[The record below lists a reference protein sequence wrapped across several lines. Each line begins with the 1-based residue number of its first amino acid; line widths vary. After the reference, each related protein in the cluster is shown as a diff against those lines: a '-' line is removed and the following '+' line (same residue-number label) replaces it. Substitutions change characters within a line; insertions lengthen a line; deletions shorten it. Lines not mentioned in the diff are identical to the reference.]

1 MDESEARAGVRQPPI
16 DRFVVGVALVTL
28 LLVGIGLASVVI
40 VGRQPTP
47 VPDLSRPDG
56 VVLAYLR
63 DRQEGR
69 EQDARAL
76 YSANALQTTVPGP
89 PGSPPKPIV
98 PPPRVS
104 QPQTSQRI
112 QVTSTQIDGDRA
124 TVNLEITSFR
134 ADSPITPS
142 ESSYQQSIPLV
153 REGGQWKIDQILYLP

>member
-1 MDESEARAGVRQPPI
+1 MDEGEGRAGVRKAPI

-28 LLVGIGLASVVI
+28 LLVGIGLASIVV

-47 VPDLSRPDG
+47 APDFSRPDG

-69 EQDARAL
+69 EQDAQAL
-76 YSANALQTTVPGP
+76 YSANALQTTAGP
-89 PGSPPKPIV
+89 PGSPPKPIA

-153 REGGQWKIDQILYLP
+153 QEGGQWKIDQILYLP

>member
-1 MDESEARAGVRQPPI
+1 MDEGEGRAGVRKAPI
-16 DRFVVGVALVTL
+16 DRFVGGVALVTL
-28 LLVGIGLASVVI
+28 LLVGIGLASVVV

-69 EQDARAL
+69 EQDAQAL
-76 YSANALQTTVPGP
+76 YSANARQTTVAGP
-89 PGSPPKPIV
+89 PGSPPKPIAL
-98 PPPRVS
+98 PPRPS

-124 TVNLEITSFR
+124 TVNLEITTFR

-153 REGGQWKIDQILYLP
+153 QEGGQWKIDQILYLP